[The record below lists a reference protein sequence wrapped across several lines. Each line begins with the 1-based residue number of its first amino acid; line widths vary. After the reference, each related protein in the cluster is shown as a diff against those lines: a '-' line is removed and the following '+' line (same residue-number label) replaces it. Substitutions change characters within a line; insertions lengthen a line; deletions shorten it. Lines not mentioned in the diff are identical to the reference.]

1 MLLLTVPATALYE
14 GDPFV
19 TSPHSF
25 SDIGPHGTSYVA
37 LEFYAGWCGHCQ
49 AFAPTWKEVAR
60 HACAAAPRL
69 QFVAVDCA
77 SDFLLCQEM
86 NVPSFPTI
94 RLFGPGLPALGLD
107 LSACRHG
114 CDTSAEVLDEVVRPV
129 RMVAGVGDDY
139 PNLATNASLDGA
151 LLNAGRPT
159 NRGGLLADVMGLGKT
174 VEAICGAALRQ
185 AICASKNLRPLP
197 VVIVSPNVSV
207 LDQWSEA
214 PHPFGPPGGGS
225 PPKKKPKLE
234 PKRESVDVSREEK
247 DAMIAQLVGM
257 GYPTDKARR
266 GLRRSGWD
274 VSAAVERIEN
284 GGAEK

>member
-1 MLLLTVPATALYE
+1 MLLLLTVPATALYE

-69 QFVAVDCA
+69 QFVAVECA

-114 CDTSAEVLDEVVRPV
+114 CDTSAEVLDEVVRLV
-129 RMVAGVGDDY
+129 RMVA
-139 PNLATNASLDGA
+139 PSALPAPSSTELAALSARSPCVQAAEAGRTAPSLAARSSSLRQGEAPPAATQLPVPRVDLASA
-151 LLNAGRPT
+151 LLYGLQRELLRLPLEGEGNLSPSTSTSPT
-159 NRGGLLADVMGLGKT
+159 RAPP
-174 VEAICGAALRQ
+174 
-185 AICASKNLRPLP
+185 SPS
-197 VVIVSPNVSV
+197 SPNPSP
-207 LDQWSEA
+207 S
-214 PHPFGPPGGGS
+214 PNPGHDRS
-225 PPKKKPKLE
+225 PSPSQAVP
-234 PKRESVDVSREEK
+234 
-247 DAMIAQLVGM
+247 
-257 GYPTDKARR
+257 
-266 GLRRSGWD
+266 SG
-274 VSAAVERIEN
+274 VPRC
-284 GGAEK
+284 